1 MKKLKAPGLAW
12 QILIGLALGILLGAV
27 LQHYVPDPD
36 YRSAWIKDYISP
48 LGDIFM
54 HLIKM
59 IVVPIVISSL
69 VVGIAGMGDAKKLG
83 KIGAKTIIYFE
94 VITTVAIAVGLALG
108 NIFKPGVGIDR
119 SLLRAGDMSTIA
131 ANAEHL
137 DHQGHGFYHTVLGMV
152 PENIIKAMVDTNMLA
167 IIFFTVLFSMALA
180 TLPKDGAKES
190 FLDMMRATADA
201 MFKLTGWVMRYA
213 PIGVFALMTKTVSD
227 NGISSLIPLFKL
239 VGLVYFAIAL
249 FAIVI
254 LGGVAKLCGFN
265 IFLLMRILKDEL
277 LLAYSTSSSESVL
290 PRIMQKMEQY
300 GAPKSICSFVIPTG
314 YSFNL
319 DGSTLYQSIAAL
331 FLAQMAG
338 IDLTVTQQIT
348 LLITLMLTS
357 KGIAGV
363 PGVSFVVLMATL
375 PAVGVPTRD
384 IAFIMGVDRLM
395 DMART
400 ALNVI
405 GNALAV
411 LVISKWE
418 GQYDAYKGEHYF
430 ETRAREREER
440 RARRAARQ
448 RQHEALEHADA
459 D

>member
-12 QILIGLALGILLGAV
+12 QILIGLALGILLGAL
-27 LQHYVPDPD
+27 LQHYMPNAE
-36 YRSAWIKDYISP
+36 YRSAWVKGYISP

-59 IVVPIVISSL
+59 IVVPIVVSSL
-69 VVGIAGMGDAKKLG
+69 IVGIAGMGDAKKLG

-94 VITTVAIAVGLALG
+94 IITTIAIAVGLALG
-108 NIFKPGVGIDR
+108 NIFKPGVGVDR
-119 SLLRAGDMSTIA
+119 TKLTAGDMSSIA

-137 DHQGHGFYHTVLGMV
+137 QHQGHGFYNTVLGMI
-152 PENIIKAMVDTNMLA
+152 PENIIQSMSATNMLA
-167 IIFFTVLFSMALA
+167 IIFFTVLFAMALA
-180 TLPKDGAKES
+180 TLPKDGPKEV
-190 FLDMMRATADA
+190 FLDIMRATADA

-227 NGISSLIPLFKL
+227 NGLSSLIPLFKL

-290 PRIMQKMEQY
+290 PRIIQKMEQY
-300 GAPKSICSFVIPTG
+300 GAPKAICSFVIPTG

-338 IDLTVTQQIT
+338 IDLTITQQIT
-348 LLITLMLTS
+348 LLVTLMLTS

-375 PAVGVPTRD
+375 PAVGVPTSD

-400 ALNVI
+400 ALNVV

-411 LVISKWE
+411 LVIAKWE

-448 RQHEALEHADA
+448 QNEALESADVE
-459 D
+459 

>member
-1 MKKLKAPGLAW
+1 MKKLKFPGLAW
-12 QILIGLALGILLGAV
+12 QILIGLGLGILLGAV
-27 LQHYVPDPD
+27 LQHEMPDTH
-36 YRSAWIKDYISP
+36 YRAQWIATYISP

-59 IVVPIVISSL
+59 IVVPIVVSSL
-69 VVGIAGMGDAKKLG
+69 IVGIAGMGDAKKLG

-94 VITTVAIAVGLALG
+94 IITTIAIAVGLALG
-108 NIFKPGVGIDR
+108 NIFKPGVGVDR
-119 SLLRAGDMSTIA
+119 AQLVAGDMSTIA

-137 DHQGHGFYHTVLGMV
+137 QHQGHGFYHTVLGMI
-152 PENIIKAMVDTNMLA
+152 PENIVGAMVQTNMLA
-167 IIFFTVLFSMALA
+167 IIFFTVLFAMGLA
-180 TLPKDGAKES
+180 TLPKDGPKEA

-213 PIGVFALMTKTVSD
+213 PIGVFALMTKTISD
-227 NGISSLIPLFKL
+227 NGLGSLIPLLKL
-239 VGLVYFAIAL
+239 VALVYFAIAF
-249 FAIVI
+249 FAIVV

-265 IFLLMRILKDEL
+265 IFTLMRILKDEL

-290 PRIMQKMEQY
+290 PRIIQKMEQY
-300 GAPKSICSFVIPTG
+300 GAPKAICSFVIPTG

-338 IDLTVTQQIT
+338 IDLSVTQQVT
-348 LLITLMLTS
+348 LLVTLMLTS

-375 PAVGVPTRD
+375 PAVGVPVGD

-400 ALNVI
+400 ALNVV

-448 RQHEALEHADA
+448 QHETLEAQDI